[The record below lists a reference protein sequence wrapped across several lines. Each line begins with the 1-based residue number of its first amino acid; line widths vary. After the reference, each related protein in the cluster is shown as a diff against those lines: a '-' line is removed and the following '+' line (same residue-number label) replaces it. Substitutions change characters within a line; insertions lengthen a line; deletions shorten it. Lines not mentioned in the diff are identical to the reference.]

1 MDIGALENSSLDKT
15 NKSTLEE
22 EKKEGAPAPVELT
35 TISMG

>member
-22 EKKEGAPAPVELT
+22 EKKEEAPAPVELT